1 VSETKAPP
9 PSPGAGLAIIGGL
22 LFAVGIGAGALYVQ
36 LEHRLRGQI
45 EAANDRVVVAERL
58 LSAVKDVETGERGFV
73 ITGDAAYL
81 EPYHAGL
88 KNTAAALQAMH
99 GDGEALRSLIAA
111 KLAAAEKVVATRQKD
126 GNASAREVVIEGDD
140 KASMDKVRTSVTSLQ
155 AQTQRAISAAEMRAA
170 RSGTLLLVTAIAASL
185 AGFACVAL
193 FARRRR
199 AAELASR
206 RLLARGEARSL
217 AQIEAS
223 SSVVWLMPPEGGF
236 AEPQRVWTAFTGQAF
251 SDLKGMGWMQC
262 VHPEDAPGL
271 AQAWPAA
278 IAARKTFSME
288 HRLRREDGAWR
299 HMFVHCV
306 PVWDEAGA
314 LREWVGA
321 HTDITERRLAEAELV
336 AAKDAAENANRA
348 KSQFLANMSHEL
360 RTPLSAVIGYSEM
373 LEEEM
378 EDLGQADLLEDV
390 RKIRSNARHLLS
402 LINDVLDLS
411 KIEADRM
418 TSYAEDFETA
428 VLLRDVASTVQSLV
442 SKKGNELVLDLGD
455 EAALGQMHTD
465 QVKLRQCLFNLISNA
480 AKFTEKGRITLRAR
494 RCDDM
499 LHFDVADTGI
509 GMSPEQLDKL
519 FERFAQADASTTR
532 RFGGTGL
539 GLAITRAFCR
549 LLGGDVT
556 VTSEEGQGSTFSM
569 HILATLPEQRE
580 ENTITD
586 VQAAES
592 EAPGRKLV
600 LVVDD
605 DPSQRE
611 LLSRFLER
619 QGFTVQTASDGQT
632 GLALAQKLKPHA
644 ILLDVLMPQMDG
656 WSVLSSLKADP
667 ELAPIP
673 VVLVTFVN
681 DPALSDSLGA
691 AELIPKPV
699 EWDRLSR
706 AMERFRGDGD
716 VLVVDDDSEARRRLR
731 VVLERNGWKVAEV
744 ANGQAALEAVSH
756 AVPRLILLDL
766 TMPVMDGF
774 TFLRALREK
783 PGCADVPVVVLTSR
797 DLSADERRR
806 LDSADRVFSKGEK
819 SLGEVAGEVRV
830 LVAKQPPNG
839 TATAT

>member
-1 VSETKAPP
+1 MSGP
-9 PSPGAGLAIIGGL
+9 GLAIIGGL
-22 LFAVGIGAGALYVQ
+22 LFASGIGAGALYVKA
-36 LEHRLRGQI
+36 EHALRGKI
-45 EAANDRVVVAERL
+45 EQANDRVVIAERL
-58 LSAVKDVETGERGFV
+58 LSALKDVETGERGYV
-73 ITGDAAYL
+73 ITGDERYL
-81 EPYHAGL
+81 EPYRAGL
-88 KNTAAALQAMH
+88 TVTANALDAMDRDGAANRDIRGAIAEKLA
-99 GDGEALRSLIAA
+99 IAA
-111 KLAAAEKVVATRQKD
+111 KVVSTRKTD
-126 GNASAREVVIEGDD
+126 GNAAARALVGAGDD
-140 KASMDKVRTSVTSLQ
+140 KASMDRVRDGVSLLQTETQQ
-155 AQTQRAISAAEMRAA
+155 AIARAELRAS
-170 RSGTLLLVTAIAASL
+170 RHETLVLVVAIAAILS
-185 AGFACVAL
+185 GFACMVL
-193 FARRRR
+193 FARRRQ

-223 SSVVWLMPPEGGF
+223 SSIVWMMPPEGGF
-236 AEPQRVWTAFTGQAF
+236 SQPQRAWTAFTGQDFQALK
-251 SDLKGMGWMQC
+251 DLGWMAC
-262 VHPEDAPGL
+262 VHPEDRDGTAQVWPG
-271 AQAWPAA
+271 A
-278 IAARKTFSME
+278 IAAQESFNLE
-288 HRLRREDGAWR
+288 HRLRRDDGAWR
-299 HMFVHCV
+299 HMFVRCV
-306 PVWDEAGA
+306 PVFDEQGV

-336 AAKDAAENANRA
+336 AARDAAESANHA

-378 EDLGQADLLEDV
+378 EDLGQAELLEDV

-418 TSYAEDFETA
+418 TTYAEDFETA
-428 VLLRDVASTVQSLV
+428 PLLRDVASTVDALV
-442 SKKGNELVLDLGD
+442 AKKGNRLVLDLGD
-455 EAALGQMHTD
+455 EQALGGMHTD

-480 AKFTEKGRITLRAR
+480 AKFTENGQITLRAR
-494 RCDDM
+494 REDDM
-499 LHFDVADTGI
+499 LRFEIADTGI
-509 GMSPEQLDKL
+509 GMSAEQRDRL

-556 VTSEEGQGSTFSM
+556 VESEEGKGSIFIM
-569 HILATLPEQRE
+569 RILAFLPESADE
-580 ENTITD
+580 KATITE
-586 VQAAES
+586 VQAAEA
-592 EAPGRKLV
+592 EAPGRRLV

-611 LLSRFLER
+611 LLTRFLER
-619 QGFTVQTASDGQT
+619 EGFAVQTASDGQT
-632 GLALAQKLKPHA
+632 GLVLAQKMKPHA

-667 ELAPIP
+667 ALATIP

-716 VLVVDDDSEARRRLR
+716 VLIVDDDSEARRRLR
-731 VVLERNGWKVAEV
+731 IVLERNGWTVSEV
-744 ANGQAALEAVSH
+744 ANGKEALESVSRV
-756 AVPRLILLDL
+756 VPRLILLDL

-806 LDSADRVFSKGEK
+806 LDSADRVFAKGEK
-819 SLGEVAGEVRV
+819 SLGEVAGAVRS
-830 LVAKQPPNG
+830 LVEHTPLAG
-839 TATAT
+839 G